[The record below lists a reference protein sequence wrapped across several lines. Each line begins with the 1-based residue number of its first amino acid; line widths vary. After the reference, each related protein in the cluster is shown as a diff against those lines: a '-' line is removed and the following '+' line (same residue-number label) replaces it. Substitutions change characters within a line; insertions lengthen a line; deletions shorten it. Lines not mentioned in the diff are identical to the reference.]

1 MENLGKPR
9 FSILFMGVKKMR
21 SGTIKSKILSLMT
34 ASVLSL
40 SILLLPQGAVKADIS
55 DISKEDAS
63 AIGTAVMGI
72 IGGEAISD
80 SVKYR
85 VATYGSGIS
94 AKCSPKGDYSKNPT
108 VNEQYKIT
116 CIAVY
121 DPSTYLV
128 LPPSVTFSGTPTKSG
143 KITETKM
150 MIAYEWSGGKHPYW
164 RKIPPIAV
172 QLSLNAYE
180 GATSLAAGSF
190 DSFNAMGYDTTDNTG
205 FGYEYSNSDVLPTD
219 SVYQNVYG
227 LGGQESSDYSNILGD
242 SISDKYD
249 INGSVI
255 NNDSEGIIS
264 DMIRDNSMNKRDILD
279 LFPSAPMSSSDSA
292 NLNLDISN
300 AIGKDTAKI
309 SDIGEFVNPASVSGS
324 DSGTNMGEGKDGVSN
339 SDKDT
344 GNSSNTDGADSGNAE
359 GTSSDVFGRD
369 DDTFQANS
377 NDWAD
382 AVGASNGTSDLDG
395 YFDEVSGS
403 AGGNLDSGFTDNLF
417 GLDSEENTAPFV
429 FGNEDSDKEYYA
441 GSMELN
447 QGEWEDENG
456 YIHDSNGNIV
466 GHVNDRMQEMEDEE
480 FDNFPLLDRIG
491 QYLQDT
497 IGFFDNSVDPN
508 SKASRSLSGSGTGVS
523 LKDRIASFFG
533 FNERGSTVSD
543 QEMADYAMDFLSKLG
558 YSKADVQA
566 GRNYDP
572 KSAYTE
578 PSRSWDMNRIT
589 TLLNGRKINIKSINP
604 KTEGGK

>member
-1 MENLGKPR
+1 
-9 FSILFMGVKKMR
+9 MR
-21 SGTIKSKILSLMT
+21 SELRKSKILSLMT

-40 SILLLPQGAVKADIS
+40 SILFLPQGAVKADIS

-72 IGGEAISD
+72 IGGETISD

-219 SVYQNVYG
+219 IVYQNEYG

-279 LFPSAPMSSSDSA
+279 LFPSDPMSSSDSA

-309 SDIGEFVNPASVSGS
+309 SDIGEFVNPASVS
-324 DSGTNMGEGKDGVSN
+324 
-339 SDKDT
+339 DKDT

-359 GTSSDVFGRD
+359 GTSSGVFGRD

-403 AGGNLDSGFTDNLF
+403 AGGNLDSGFTDDLF
-417 GLDSEENTAPFV
+417 GLDSEENTDSFV

-447 QGEWEDENG
+447 QGEWGDENG

-466 GHVNDRMQEMEDEE
+466 GHVNDRMQEMEDEG
-480 FDNFPLLDRIG
+480 FDNLPLFDRIG

-497 IGFFDNSVDPN
+497 IGFLTILLIQTPRQVVPSV
-508 SKASRSLSGSGTGVS
+508 V
-523 LKDRIASFFG
+523 
-533 FNERGSTVSD
+533 
-543 QEMADYAMDFLSKLG
+543 QEQES
-558 YSKADVQA
+558 V
-566 GRNYDP
+566 
-572 KSAYTE
+572 
-578 PSRSWDMNRIT
+578 
-589 TLLNGRKINIKSINP
+589 
-604 KTEGGK
+604 